1 MESSGGFEGYTGEY
15 VGRVVV
21 KASMVL
27 SFDPADERVHFEMN
41 GMVRIREWPADGY
54 ERRTLSDGRVQID
67 LEMVESRITATL
79 GEGDQSI
86 EITET
91 TADRNFG
98 TLTQETPGQDF
109 PAIFTLARLISADT
123 PLGRLHNEQPIE
135 IRAKLDSIPPVAHS
149 EDLTGT
155 NVFEAINT
163 PVPMLN
169 DAGDIVAHFSGNPQE
184 RSNCVVRMISAEA
197 SGVAG

>member
-15 VGRVVV
+15 VGHVVV

-27 SFDPADERVHFEMN
+27 SSDSNDERVQFEMD
-41 GMVRIREWPADGY
+41 GIVRIREWPAEGY
-54 ERRTLSDGRVQID
+54 ERRVLPDGRVQID
-67 LEMVESRITATL
+67 LEMVESRITAAL
-79 GEGDQSI
+79 GEGDESI

-91 TADRNFG
+91 TADRNLG
-98 TLTQETPGQDF
+98 TLTQETPGRDF
-109 PAIFTLARLISADT
+109 PAVFTLARLISAET
-123 PLGRLHNEQPIE
+123 PLGRLHNEEPIE
-135 IRAKLDSIPPVAHS
+135 IRARLDSIPPVAQS
-149 EDLTGT
+149 EELTGI

-169 DAGDIVAHFSGNPQE
+169 DNGEVVAYFSGDPQE

-197 SGVAG
+197 SAL